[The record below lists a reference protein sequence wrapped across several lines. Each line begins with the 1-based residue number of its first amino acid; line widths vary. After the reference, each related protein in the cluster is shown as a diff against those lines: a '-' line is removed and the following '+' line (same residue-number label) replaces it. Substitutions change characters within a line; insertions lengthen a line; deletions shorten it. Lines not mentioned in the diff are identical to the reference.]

1 MSASFRFVHAAD
13 LHLDTPF
20 QGIAGPAPHVA
31 QALRDASLQAWRNL
45 VELTIAQQA
54 AFLLLAGDIYDGADR
69 GMRAQLGFL
78 DGLQRLSQAGVHTL
92 IVHGNHDP
100 LDGWSA
106 VRSWPQ
112 GVTVFG
118 SDAVAC
124 VPLQAGGRT
133 VHVHGLSYATRDV
146 PDNLAKAF
154 HAAPGAAL
162 SIGLLHANA
171 GGNAE
176 HAAYAPC
183 SLADL
188 EAAGMHYWALGH
200 VHKRQLLREGDP
212 WIAYSG
218 DTQGRSPKPSELG
231 AKGAL
236 VVDVIDGVVQPP
248 VFAPVDVVRFAAC
261 EVDITGLADVP
272 AVQAQAVALIDA
284 LRHDSAGRALLVRVV
299 LQGRGPAA
307 RDLCRADALAG
318 LRDELR
324 AAFEAAEPFV
334 WVESLRDQS
343 RGALDLAAVRERR
356 DFGAELLHLCE
367 GLQAGADGGAGF
379 VAQAAELL
387 ARPGQVEK
395 ALRDLDPGA
404 PAEELE
410 QALALAL
417 DGLEREEGR

>member
-1 MSASFRFVHAAD
+1 VSASFRFVHAAD

-20 QGIAGPAPHVA
+20 QGIAGPAPQVA

-45 VELTIAQQA
+45 VELTIARQA

-69 GMRAQLGFL
+69 GLRAQLGFL
-78 DGLQRLSQAGVHTL
+78 DGLQRLAAAGIRTF

-106 VRSWPQ
+106 IRGWPSE
-112 GVTVFG
+112 VTVFG
-118 SDAVAC
+118 SDEVAC
-124 VPLQAGGRT
+124 VPVQAGGAT
-133 VHVHGLSYATRDV
+133 VHVHGISYRTRDV
-146 PDNLAKAF
+146 RDNLARTF
-154 HAAPGAAL
+154 HADPGAAL
-162 SIGLLHANA
+162 SIGLLHANVA
-171 GGNAE
+171 GNAE

-200 VHKRQLLREGDP
+200 VHKRQFLREGGP
-212 WIAYSG
+212 WVAYAG

-236 VVDVIDGVVQPP
+236 VVEVTDGVVQPP
-248 VFAPVDVVRFAAC
+248 EFAPVDVVRFAAC
-261 EVDITGLADVP
+261 EVDIGGLADMP
-272 AVQAQAVALIDA
+272 AVQARAAALIDE
-284 LRHDSAGRALLVRVV
+284 LRRGAHGRALLVRV
-299 LQGRGPAA
+299 LLRGRGPAA
-307 RDLCRADALAG
+307 RDLCRADAPAG

-324 AAFEAAEPFV
+324 AAFETADPFV
-334 WVESLRDQS
+334 WVESVRDQS
-343 RGALDLAAVRERR
+343 RGALDLAALRERR

-367 GLQAGADGGAGF
+367 ALQAGADGGAGF

-387 ARPGQVEK
+387 AKPGQVEK
-395 ALRDLDPGA
+395 ALRNVEAGA
-404 PAEELE
+404 SAEELE